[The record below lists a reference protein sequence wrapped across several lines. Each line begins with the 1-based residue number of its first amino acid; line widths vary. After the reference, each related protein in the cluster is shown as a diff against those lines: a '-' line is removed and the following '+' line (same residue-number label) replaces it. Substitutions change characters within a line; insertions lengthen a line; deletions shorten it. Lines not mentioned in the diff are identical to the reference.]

1 MNKLVRVSRKVT
13 VRHFRQP
20 LTKKF
25 VTLKYVPSVVE
36 TVVTRNVDI
45 QTVEHFA
52 RDVVLVEGITL
63 AVKIA
68 IVMFNLES
76 KKYVYED
83 VPGPNCEA
91 VDPSSRVAE
100 QLSDPS
106 CDYEC
111 HVGEDDSYDCRE
123 VLQDRDQE
131 SHW

>member
-1 MNKLVRVSRKVT
+1 MFKLVRVSRKVT
-13 VRHFRQP
+13 TGHFRQP

-76 KKYVYED
+76 KKHVCED
-83 VPGPNCEA
+83 VRGPECEA
-91 VDPSSRVAE
+91 LNPSTKSIACGWA
-100 QLSDPS
+100 D
-106 CDYEC
+106 
-111 HVGEDDSYDCRE
+111 VGEDHCYDCRE
-123 VLQDRDQE
+123 LLQDWDKE

>member
-1 MNKLVRVSRKVT
+1 MFKLVRVSRKVT
-13 VRHFRQP
+13 TRHFRQP

-76 KKYVYED
+76 KKHVCED
-83 VPGPNCEA
+83 VPGPECEA
-91 VDPSSRVAE
+91 
-100 QLSDPS
+100 LNPS
-106 CDYEC
+106 CEALNPSTKSIACGWTD
-111 HVGEDDSYDCRE
+111 VGEDHCYDCRE
-123 VLQDRDQE
+123 LLQDWDKE

>member
-76 KKYVYED
+76 KKYMYED
-83 VPGPNCEA
+83 VPGSNP
-91 VDPSSRVAE
+91 RVAE

-106 CDYEC
+106 TDYEC
-111 HVGEDDSYDCRE
+111 HVGEDYSFDCRE
-123 VLQDRDQE
+123 VLQDGNQE

>member
-63 AVKIA
+63 AVKVA

-76 KKYVYED
+76 KKYMYED
-83 VPGPNCEA
+83 VPGSNCEA
-91 VDPSSRVAE
+91 VDPSS
-100 QLSDPS
+100 
-106 CDYEC
+106 DYEC
-111 HVGEDDSYDCRE
+111 HVGEDYSYDCRE
-123 VLQDRDQE
+123 VLQDGNQE

>member
-63 AVKIA
+63 AIKIA

-91 VDPSSRVAE
+91 V
-100 QLSDPS
+100 DPS